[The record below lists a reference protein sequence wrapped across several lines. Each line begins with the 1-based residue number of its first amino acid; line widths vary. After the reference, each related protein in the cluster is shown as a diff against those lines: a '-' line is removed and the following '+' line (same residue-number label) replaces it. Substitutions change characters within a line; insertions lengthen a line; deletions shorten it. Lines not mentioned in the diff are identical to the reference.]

1 MSISS
6 KMRVAGSVALAGL
19 CLSSPL
25 WSSGAWGQ
33 QIRTEFTQ
41 SRIEPRKHPK
51 TFVAQPVPVAPAA
64 PALMPVALPVTNPS
78 SALGSALASCDKASE
93 GLEALALPGARGEV
107 KLDRCYRGRDHLV
120 CSFNA
125 LLTEAKSLLESHK
138 RIVDANYPNVTNVE
152 AVCSIKPDNLAT
164 DLEGATDFSARF
176 KALKAEYDARSGCAS
191 RVQQSFRDVT
201 LPDMAQAP
209 GILKSMID
217 TIEAD
222 MKGISGLQAQ
232 VAGLAE
238 KIDAS
243 QKAMSTIQKIHRTMC
258 ARNQR
263 AETDTENR
271 ASR

>member
-6 KMRVAGSVALAGL
+6 KVRVAGSVALAGL

-33 QIRTEFTQ
+33 QIRTDLAQ

-51 TFVAQPVPVAPAA
+51 VFVAQPVPAA
-64 PALMPVALPVTNPS
+64 PALTPVALPVTNPS

-93 GLEALALPGARGEV
+93 GHEALALPGAKGEV
-107 KLDRCYRGRDHLV
+107 RLDRCYRGRDHLV

-138 RIVDANYPNVTNVE
+138 RIVDANYPNVTNVD
-152 AVCSIKPDNLAT
+152 AVCAIKPDNLVT
-164 DLEGATDFSARF
+164 DLESATEFGARF

-201 LPDMAQAP
+201 LPDMTQAP

-217 TIEAD
+217 TIESD
-222 MKGISGLQAQ
+222 TKGVSGLQAQ

-258 ARNQR
+258 ARTQR
-263 AETDTENR
+263 AETDAENR

>member
-6 KMRVAGSVALAGL
+6 KVRVAGSVALAGL